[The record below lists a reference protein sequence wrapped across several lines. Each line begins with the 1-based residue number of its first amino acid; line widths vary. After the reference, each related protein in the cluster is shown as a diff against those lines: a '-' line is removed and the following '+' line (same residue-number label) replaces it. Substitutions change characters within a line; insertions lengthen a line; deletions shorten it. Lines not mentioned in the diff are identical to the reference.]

1 MRIRSIALVSAGALL
16 AGFLAACGGSP
27 DAPAE
32 GGPASDATRVPPPTI
47 VARIPRTPTP
57 TAIDP
62 LAPVPSRAIDG
73 IVVPAGAE
81 LVDSTAATDDT
92 DARADYRIDDVEA
105 GDLSD
110 WFATHLQDAGWEAPD
125 DRDGALVFIHSEQLS
140 ARHATVG
147 QKRTATV
154 FFGLEEGAD
163 FTLLVEAA
171 KP

>member
-1 MRIRSIALVSAGALL
+1 MPIRSIALASASALF
-16 AGFLAACGGSP
+16 AGLLAACGGQ
-27 DAPAE
+27 DAPADD
-32 GGPASDATRVPPPTI
+32 AAAVDATPIPPPTI

-57 TAIDP
+57 TAVDP
-62 LAPVPSRAIDG
+62 LAVVPSAAIEG

-81 LVDSTAATDDT
+81 LVDEAAATDDT
-92 DARADYRIDDVEA
+92 DARADYRIEGVDAAE
-105 GDLSD
+105 LSE
-110 WFATHLQDAGWEAPD
+110 WFGAHMPDAGWGEPEE
-125 DRDGALVFIHSEQLS
+125 RDGALVFIHTTQLS